1 MPAQDLYAV
10 LECERGASVSELK
23 RAYYAQSKIW
33 HPDKAKTEDQK
44 DEFTKKFQEIS
55 HAYEILSDD
64 GKRAFYDQTGRVPG
78 AAEEDGVSGAAGGGG
93 GGGPFGFGGM
103 PFPFDIGS
111 MFGMFGPGGGGGGGR
126 GRGSHNRKPGK
137 APPRKTQIPL
147 SLKDF
152 YFGRTLQINLDR
164 HRFCSDCKGEGAVN
178 AKECSDCRGAGI
190 KQQLIQMGPGMMM
203 QSTGP
208 CSTCRGSGKSVGDKC
223 GGCDGKKFVKQGAN
237 LELKIPAGMR
247 YGGQVVFAG
256 ESSNVEDWEE
266 AGDVVVEVIAAD
278 EDHDWERNGDNLKM
292 RIVLTL
298 GEALCGTTVKLMG
311 HPAHEKGLFIEIPAG
326 VQNRQEIVVEGC
338 GMPRNG
344 ETGKFGDVVL
354 ALSVTP
360 SASEKKLV
368 EDMETRSKLRELF
381 HVGVGAA
388 ATTEGDEKPSI
399 FLAKPLSY

>member
-1 MPAQDLYAV
+1 MSQKNLYAV
-10 LECERGASVSELK
+10 LESEKGASTADLK
-23 RAYYAQSKIW
+23 KAYYSLSRIW
-33 HPDKAKTEDQK
+33 HPDKAKTDEQK

-64 GKRAFYDQTGRVPG
+64 EKRAFYDQTGRIPG
-78 AAEEDGVSGAAGGGG
+78 AAEEDAGSGG

-111 MFGMFGPGGGGGGGR
+111 MFGMFNGGGGGGR
-126 GRGSHNRKPGK
+126 QGRGNGRKPGK

-147 SLKDF
+147 TLKDF
-152 YFGRTLQINLDR
+152 FFGRTLQIHLDR
-164 HRFCSDCKGEGAVN
+164 HRFCTDCKGEGAVN
-178 AKECSDCRGAGI
+178 AHVCSDCRGAGF
-190 KQQLIQMGPGMMM
+190 KQHLIQMGPGMMM

-208 CSTCRGSGKSVGDKC
+208 CGTCRGSGKSAGDTC
-223 GGCDGKKFVKQGAN
+223 GGCDGKKFIKQSAN
-237 LELKIPAGMR
+237 LELNIRPGMR

-256 ESSNVEDWEE
+256 ESSHVEDWEE

-278 EDHDWERNGDNLKM
+278 EDHGWERNGDNLRM
-292 RIVLTL
+292 RIGLTL
-298 GEALCGTTVKLMG
+298 GEALCGTVVKLMG

-354 ALSVTP
+354 SLTVMP
-360 SASEKKLV
+360 SAAEKKVLD
-368 EDMETRSKLRELF
+368 DMETRRILRERFQVVEGASTAEPDTTLF
-381 HVGVGAA
+381 
-388 ATTEGDEKPSI
+388 P
-399 FLAKPLSY
+399 AKPLTY